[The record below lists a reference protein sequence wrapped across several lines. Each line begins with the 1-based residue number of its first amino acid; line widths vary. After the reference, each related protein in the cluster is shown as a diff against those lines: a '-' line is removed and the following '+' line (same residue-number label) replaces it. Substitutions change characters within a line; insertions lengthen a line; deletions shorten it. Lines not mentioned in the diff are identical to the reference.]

1 MPRRAGPPGARAA
14 HLALERLDLLR
25 KLLDSRVVP
34 PERQRDVLR
43 AHSPLSR
50 VHRRVQAGPEQAEA
64 GADWAPARLLAFRPS
79 MSPWYADWKCL
90 NVLSTMSSLSAVKRP
105 SESWPGAAPLGA
117 ASWLGAAPFGAAS
130 WLALPA
136 RRGTRKPRAR
146 PDQRHAVCH
155 ARLWRRPERTCRP
168 GRGAHTPDALG
179 ARQGVRPLRAHTRGR
194 CQHARYGCQCRQ
206 GCFLL
211 RPESLRGGRS
221 PGAAGRAPQPQH
233 APYSRPP
240 ADRV

>member
-1 MPRRAGPPGARAA
+1 MRRAPRRAGPPGACAA

-25 KLLDSRVVP
+25 KLLDGRVVP

-43 AHSPLSR
+43 ARSPPSR
-50 VHRRVQAGPEQAEA
+50 VRRRAQAGPEQAEA
-64 GADWAPARLLAFRPS
+64 GAVWAPAGLLAFRPS
-79 MSPWYADWKCL
+79 MSPRYADWKCL

-117 ASWLGAAPFGAAS
+117 ASWL
-130 WLALPA
+130 ALPA
-136 RRGTRKPRAR
+136 RHGSRTPHARLHPRR
-146 PDQRHAVCH
+146 DVCH
-155 ARLWRRPERTCRP
+155 ARLWGRPERTCRP

-179 ARQGVRPLRAHTRGR
+179 ARQGGHPLRARTRGR

-211 RPESLRGGRS
+211 RPESLRGGHS
-221 PGAAGRAPQPQH
+221 PGAAGRALQPQR

-240 ADRV
+240 AVLYRL